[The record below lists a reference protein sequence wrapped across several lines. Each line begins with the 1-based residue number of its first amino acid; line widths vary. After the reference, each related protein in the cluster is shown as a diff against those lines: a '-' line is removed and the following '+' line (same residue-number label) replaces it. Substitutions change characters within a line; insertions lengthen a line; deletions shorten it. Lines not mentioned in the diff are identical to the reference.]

1 MAFESYANGW
11 PDLKKLEEL
20 AEKVGAMPTFTSTDK
35 AALEE
40 FIANEQAIIQ
50 AATLATDVGELQT
63 TVGDASSGL
72 VKDVDDLQT
81 TVGDNTAG
89 LVKDVDDLQT
99 ANEYLT
105 TEVKVGK
112 WGTDDLYRKA
122 YNMGAT
128 TAGTASYI
136 NSGLSNITIRKMYGI
151 TSPSTGAA
159 RPIPYYN
166 VTGGGDTRY
175 NVCEYNYTN
184 NQVIFNSNFAS
195 FADGQVYVILE
206 YTYNPPEPGPETRDD
221 TNNEPNER
229 EV

>member
-11 PDLKKLEEL
+11 PDLKKLDDL
-20 AEKVGAMPTFTSTDK
+20 AQQVASMPTFTSTDK

-89 LVKDVDDLQT
+89 LVKDVADLKT
-99 ANEYLT
+99 ATAVSDGTITDATGFTHHENSYVKKIGSLINVNFRSNSIDLTATTSTNIAQISEGCRPGKTIYFAGVTEGGEQPIRGAITTSGQIYLT
-105 TEVKVGK
+105 S
-112 WGTDDLYRKA
+112 Y
-122 YNMGAT
+122 
-128 TAGTASYI
+128 AGLT
-136 NSGLSNITIRKMYGI
+136 SGI
-151 TSPSTGAA
+151 
-159 RPIPYYN
+159 
-166 VTGGGDTRY
+166 
-175 NVCEYNYTN
+175 
-184 NQVIFNSNFAS
+184 VIFNVSYIVAPPAS
-195 FADGQVYVILE
+195 RDG
-206 YTYNPPEPGPETRDD
+206 D